1 MGKRDELDVVAVCR
15 QEEETHTPK
24 RLAPVTNFF
33 FFFFFFG
40 PAAAAGSSHNI
51 SIQEVSHAKIDKNCT
66 ILEIISTLILNLIEF
81 KWEFSILEIFVDS
94 ILQNFSIKY
103 YDLNPTNFTFFK

>member
-33 FFFFFFG
+33 FFFC
-40 PAAAAGSSHNI
+40 PAAAAGGSHNI

-66 ILEIISTLILNLIEF
+66 ILVIISTLILNLIEF
-81 KWEFSILEIFVDS
+81 K
-94 ILQNFSIKY
+94 
-103 YDLNPTNFTFFK
+103 

>member
-33 FFFFFFG
+33 FFFC
-40 PAAAAGSSHNI
+40 PAAAAGGSHNI
-51 SIQEVSHAKIDKNCT
+51 SIQEVSHANRQKLYYFGNHF
-66 ILEIISTLILNLIEF
+66 NFNFEF
-81 KWEFSILEIFVDS
+81 NRI
-94 ILQNFSIKY
+94 
-103 YDLNPTNFTFFK
+103 